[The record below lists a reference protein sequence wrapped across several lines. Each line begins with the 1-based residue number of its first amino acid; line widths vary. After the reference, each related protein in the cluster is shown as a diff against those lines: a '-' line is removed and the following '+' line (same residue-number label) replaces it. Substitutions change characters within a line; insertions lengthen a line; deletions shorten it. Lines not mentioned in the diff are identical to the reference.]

1 MYRSRTSSN
10 IDEEYLSQNRI
21 QQEWK
26 ATHTNSGTPLNTLA
40 YLTDLPLHDSR
51 TAKVYWE
58 KESNRF
64 LLCPVDGWDF
74 EIERTQQSLRA
85 FALMLA
91 FDPKEWGCR
100 RCGCTAEYR
109 DDEFVCWC
117 DTCVEGCDTP
127 DTLDMPPPAPPRK
140 LSPFFAR
147 RLLPPPMGPLMRQT
161 AIAGS
166 ADIPLENMR
175 VSPLSPMLDA
185 VQLSAED
192 MTRFTLQ

>member
-1 MYRSRTSSN
+1 MSRSRTSSN
-10 IDEEYLSQNRI
+10 VDEAYE
-21 QQEWK
+21 

-40 YLTDLPLHDSR
+40 YLTDLPLCDSR
-51 TAKVYWE
+51 TAKVYWS
-58 KESNRF
+58 KETNRY
-64 LLCPVDGWDF
+64 LLCPTDGWDF
-74 EIERTQQSLRA
+74 EIERTPQSLRA

-147 RLLPPPMGPLMRQT
+147 RLLPLLPPPPTGSLMRQI
-161 AIAGS
+161 AVAGS
-166 ADIPLENMR
+166 VNTPHEELR
-175 VSPLSPMLDA
+175 LSPLSPTLMA
-185 VQLSAED
+185 IQLNAED